1 MQRYEIIDAYRENPN
16 VSVLIV
22 GAGINGTGTF
32 FDLALQGIDVL
43 MVDKADFCSGASAAS
58 SRLVHGGIRY
68 LEHGAFRLVR
78 ESLVERNRLL
88 KNAPHA
94 VSPIAFTVP
103 VFNRLSGILNAPLKF
118 IGLLK
123 KPNERGWLVIKLGM
137 MFYDWVTRNNRM
149 TPTHRMLSRDAALS
163 QHKRLSPEIIG
174 AGTYYDAIMPY
185 AERIGVEIALDA
197 EAENAQARALN
208 YVSFAGAAG
217 DTVSLRDEV
226 SGETFDVKPKVVIN
240 AAGAWIDL
248 VNHAMQHDSQFIGG
262 TKGSHIVIDYPELWE
277 TLNGS
282 ALYFENK
289 DGRMCI
295 VLPLGD
301 KAIVGATDIR
311 IDDPDAAV
319 CSDEEI
325 DYFIGFTAHVLPEIK
340 IDRSHIVFH
349 FSGVRP
355 LPHND
360 AEFTGLVTR
369 EHSIETLEPNSDH
382 RFPVYSLI
390 GGKWTT
396 FRAFAE
402 EATDKTLAHLG
413 QTRRASTEDIPIGGG
428 GIDYPHEEHERRQ
441 WLEQVA
447 AQTGLARPQLE
458 TLFERYG
465 TRAEAVAQYIAAGD
479 DKPLGSAPGYSHRE
493 IMFVTENE
501 KVVHL
506 DDLLVRRS
514 LLAMLGLVD
523 AGVLR
528 QVGEAAGA
536 VLGWS
541 DEQIQQEIDRAVDIL
556 VSRNGVPPDRL
567 RPA

>member
-1 MQRYEIIDAYRENPN
+1 
-16 VSVLIV
+16 
-22 GAGINGTGTF
+22 
-32 FDLALQGIDVL
+32 
-43 MVDKADFCSGASAAS
+43 
-58 SRLVHGGIRY
+58 
-68 LEHGAFRLVR
+68 
-78 ESLVERNRLL
+78 
-88 KNAPHA
+88 
-94 VSPIAFTVP
+94 
-103 VFNRLSGILNAPLKF
+103 
-118 IGLLK
+118 
-123 KPNERGWLVIKLGM
+123 
-137 MFYDWVTRNNRM
+137 
-149 TPTHRMLSRDAALS
+149 
-163 QHKRLSPEIIG
+163 
-174 AGTYYDAIMPY
+174 
-185 AERIGVEIALDA
+185 
-197 EAENAQARALN
+197 
-208 YVSFAGAAG
+208 
-217 DTVSLRDEV
+217 
-226 SGETFDVKPKVVIN
+226 
-240 AAGAWIDL
+240 
-248 VNHAMQHDSQFIGG
+248 
-262 TKGSHIVIDYPELWE
+262 
-277 TLNGS
+277 
-282 ALYFENK
+282 
-289 DGRMCI
+289 
-295 VLPLGD
+295 
-301 KAIVGATDIR
+301 
-311 IDDPDAAV
+311 
-319 CSDEEI
+319 
-325 DYFIGFTAHVLPEIK
+325 
-340 IDRSHIVFH
+340 
-349 FSGVRP
+349 
-355 LPHND
+355 
-360 AEFTGLVTR
+360 
-369 EHSIETLEPNSDH
+369 
-382 RFPVYSLI
+382 LI

-402 EATDKTLAHLG
+402 EATDKTLAYLG